1 MLSEVVMLNN
11 IDKTSENSTYIISIQ
26 KILLII
32 FLAAAVTIF
41 ASQNAYA
48 KVSLTAFPNSPDTD
62 TQVWLNWSPVPG
74 AEIYELYRSSGSGNI
89 LLATI
94 DTDTALD
101 PFNYLDTGLSP
112 ETSYTYTIR
121 AYDRAHSGSPLDT
134 ATTSVKTTKIISP
147 YNIKT
152 VYDINRKTVLI
163 TWSNSTKATSCTVK
177 CIKSD
182 GSVSTYPADTL
193 TSATIALSDG
203 TPVQIKIEAAG
214 EGGLKSDPSVPVM
227 VTPVQPPQLTVTH
240 ESGKATVYW
249 GEFPQIGQFQLE
261 RSRWNSVSSTWGA
274 WSVASI
280 SLSGR
285 STDDIPDMSGRYRY
299 RLAAKAG
306 SSLSGYSSI
315 TEAVNITGTPSNLI
329 LSIENT
335 NSIRLE
341 WTNAN
346 GNELTPII
354 RRKVGSGTFVTISD
368 SLGKDAS
375 TYTDNITIVS
385 GETYTYW
392 VGYEYEPGYFSS
404 TTNSISALLPTAP
417 ASLYA
422 GIFSPAEVALS
433 WTDNSNNETGFRIER
448 KTDSGNFEEIATVAA
463 NTTSYID
470 NTISGE
476 HTYTYRV
483 CAYNVLGNSAYTN
496 EAAVNSGDMIAPV
509 SLTATPVSANRID
522 LAWSYAG
529 NSNHK
534 TVIERKT
541 AGGYWSV
548 IYTTAMGVLNYSDTG
563 LQADTVYHYR
573 IRKYISPSVSGIPY
587 PGNDSGVSAKTMLGS
602 LSLSGHAASGNMIYL
617 TWSGNTG
624 GADVVVERKMSN
636 GNFTPLTVVTPSTS
650 GWYDDT
656 GLIPG
661 AFYTYR
667 IKAKTGANES
677 VYSNELTIQN
687 FYLDAPTN
695 LTVTKSSNSEIELS
709 WNDNS
714 DDETGFEIW
723 RSVYGS
729 GNYVLLATVGRNVT
743 FYRDTSLEA
752 GIQYYYMVRAFIAKD
767 GIYSPYSNTISAGIG
782 IVSPPE
788 NLHYTYISSD
798 QVQLRWTDTSDNE
811 SGFRIERRI
820 GQDGDWSVY
829 AWVSSNTTSYTVSN
843 LNTYTKY
850 YFRVRAYRYDSN
862 TSSLSNE
869 IVVSTGKPTA
879 PSSVEAKALS
889 ASKVKITWKD
899 NSDNEMGFKILRKT
913 SAAVYYT
920 PLAEVRMNVTEYT
933 DRSVKPG
940 TKYYYKVVAY
950 SDAGSAESTEA
961 EVVTNIK
968 VTFSDIRGV
977 TWAQEAIES
986 LAGTGV
992 ISGSNKL
999 FRPNDNIT
1007 RAEFVAM
1014 VVRAFKLN
1022 TVPVG
1027 SLADVRSDKW
1037 YYKEI
1042 MIAENF
1048 GIISGDS
1055 KNRFY
1060 PEALIMKEEIA
1071 LILFK
1076 ALELSGGEYMGHDNN
1091 VLEKYS
1097 DKNLISPNA
1106 IASMAALVGD
1116 GIIDG
1121 QTDSILGPK
1130 SSVTRA
1136 QAAVYLYNA
1145 LSR

>member
-1 MLSEVVMLNN
+1 
-11 IDKTSENSTYIISIQ
+11 
-26 KILLII
+26 
-32 FLAAAVTIF
+32 
-41 ASQNAYA
+41 
-48 KVSLTAFPNSPDTD
+48 
-62 TQVWLNWSPVPG
+62 
-74 AEIYELYRSSGSGNI
+74 
-89 LLATI
+89 
-94 DTDTALD
+94 
-101 PFNYLDTGLSP
+101 
-112 ETSYTYTIR
+112 
-121 AYDRAHSGSPLDT
+121 
-134 ATTSVKTTKIISP
+134 
-147 YNIKT
+147 
-152 VYDINRKTVLI
+152 
-163 TWSNSTKATSCTVK
+163 
-177 CIKSD
+177 
-182 GSVSTYPADTL
+182 
-193 TSATIALSDG
+193 
-203 TPVQIKIEAAG
+203 
-214 EGGLKSDPSVPVM
+214 
-227 VTPVQPPQLTVTH
+227 
-240 ESGKATVYW
+240 
-249 GEFPQIGQFQLE
+249 
-261 RSRWNSVSSTWGA
+261 
-274 WSVASI
+274 
-280 SLSGR
+280 
-285 STDDIPDMSGRYRY
+285 
-299 RLAAKAG
+299 
-306 SSLSGYSSI
+306 
-315 TEAVNITGTPSNLI
+315 
-329 LSIENT
+329 
-335 NSIRLE
+335 
-341 WTNAN
+341 
-346 GNELTPII
+346 
-354 RRKVGSGTFVTISD
+354 
-368 SLGKDAS
+368 
-375 TYTDNITIVS
+375 
-385 GETYTYW
+385 
-392 VGYEYEPGYFSS
+392 
-404 TTNSISALLPTAP
+404 
-417 ASLYA
+417 
-422 GIFSPAEVALS
+422 
-433 WTDNSNNETGFRIER
+433 
-448 KTDSGNFEEIATVAA
+448 
-463 NTTSYID
+463 
-470 NTISGE
+470 
-476 HTYTYRV
+476 
-483 CAYNVLGNSAYTN
+483 
-496 EAAVNSGDMIAPV
+496 
-509 SLTATPVSANRID
+509 
-522 LAWSYAG
+522 
-529 NSNHK
+529 
-534 TVIERKT
+534 
-541 AGGYWSV
+541 
-548 IYTTAMGVLNYSDTG
+548 
-563 LQADTVYHYR
+563 
-573 IRKYISPSVSGIPY
+573 
-587 PGNDSGVSAKTMLGS
+587 
-602 LSLSGHAASGNMIYL
+602 
-617 TWSGNTG
+617 
-624 GADVVVERKMSN
+624 
-636 GNFTPLTVVTPSTS
+636 
-650 GWYDDT
+650 
-656 GLIPG
+656 
-661 AFYTYR
+661 
-667 IKAKTGANES
+667 
-677 VYSNELTIQN
+677 
-687 FYLDAPTN
+687 
-695 LTVTKSSNSEIELS
+695 
-709 WNDNS
+709 
-714 DDETGFEIW
+714 
-723 RSVYGS
+723 
-729 GNYVLLATVGRNVT
+729 LLATVGRNVT